1 MDCKEDRKCSDNN
14 EVENHEATLDINI
27 PIETLSAA
35 IQLSDAPVIFQDE
48 AEFDQIEDFF
58 NIGLCD
64 DDFLQDVN
72 FFADKESDDDSNVI
86 RNDVNDDIPWYVEEE
101 SLGKAD
107 NSKQVDSDYF
117 GLDWDFSF
125 GNAKSDDD
133 IIGDFVKIDLPKPE
147 DTSASTIYN
156 GDMDILK
163 SEKLFDTSEILSLK
177 ETLSNL
183 EEAPLEDKLCE
194 YDEPKKVD
202 DDTPIIPDFEIDY
215 DNVYENIAKASEM
228 EKHLELL
235 YRPFTCLVDVNC
247 RFSLFELAILLDDSR
262 YEPTRHPALFVRLH
276 DPSAEIKIY
285 SGGKIQSTAL
295 TANSARTALLK
306 VMQMVEELDYKADV
320 KNFSRNIV
328 HASFCL
334 PFKID
339 LEMLSEMH
347 SEHISGNRETRPFI
361 TYKIDGTAIRFA
373 VFPNGYVLVLHSKQ
387 HSETRAAIAG
397 FLPIL
402 AQFQNGY
409 LTHSEKYGTLCG
421 DVSFKLLWERKLEE
435 DTEGVLL
442 YS

>member
-1 MDCKEDRKCSDNN
+1 MDCKEDRKCSDNDI
-14 EVENHEATLDINI
+14 ENLEATLDSNI
-27 PIETLSAA
+27 PIETLSAS

-48 AEFDQIEDFF
+48 AELDPIEDFF
-58 NIGLCD
+58 KIGLCD
-64 DDFLQDVN
+64 DDLLQDVN
-72 FFADKESDDDSNVI
+72 FFADKETDDDTNVI

-101 SLGKAD
+101 SLGKVE
-107 NSKQVDSDYF
+107 NSKQVETNYF

-133 IIGDFVKIDLPKPE
+133 IIGDFVKIDFPKPE
-147 DTSASTIYN
+147 DTSACSIYN
-156 GDMDILK
+156 TDMGLLK

-183 EEAPLEDKLCE
+183 EEAPLEGKFCE
-194 YDEPKKVD
+194 CDEPKEVD
-202 DDTPIIPDFEIDY
+202 GDTPIIPDFEIDY

-228 EKHLELL
+228 EKQLELL
-235 YRPFTCLVDVNC
+235 YRPFTCLMDVNC
-247 RFSLFELAILLDDSR
+247 QFSLFELAILLDDSR
-262 YEPTRHPALFVRLH
+262 YEPAHHPALFVRLH
-276 DPSAEIKIY
+276 KPSAEIKIY

-306 VMQMVEELDYKADV
+306 VIQVVEELDYKADITS
-320 KNFSRNIV
+320 FSRNIV

-361 TYKIDGTAIRFA
+361 TYKVDGTSIRFA

-402 AQFQNGY
+402 AQFRNGY
-409 LTHSEKYGTLCG
+409 LTHSEKYGSLCG

-435 DTEGVLL
+435 DKEGVLL